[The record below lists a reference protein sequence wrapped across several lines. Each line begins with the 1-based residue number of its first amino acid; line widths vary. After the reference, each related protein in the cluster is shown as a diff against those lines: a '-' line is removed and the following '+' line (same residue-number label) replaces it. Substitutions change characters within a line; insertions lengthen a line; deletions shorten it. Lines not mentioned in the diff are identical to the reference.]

1 MAKLV
6 SLIPTNTEAI
16 NKKKIQKEDV
26 SDIHASLPASIKH
39 DIEGMTNKI
48 KSMNL
53 SKDKEALIIAKLVDA
68 MGMDKN
74 DLNNAISKIKR
85 AHVV

>member
-1 MAKLV
+1 MARLV
-6 SLIPTNTEAI
+6 SLIPVNKEVV
-16 NKKKIQKEDV
+16 NKKKIQKEDI
-26 SDIHASLPASIKH
+26 SDIHAQIPASIKH

-53 SKDKEALIIAKLVDA
+53 SRDKEALIIAKLVDA
-68 MGMDKN
+68 MGMDKG

-85 AHVV
+85 AHIV

>member
-53 SKDKEALIIAKLVDA
+53 SKDKEALI
-68 MGMDKN
+68 
-74 DLNNAISKIKR
+74 KIGKS
-85 AHVV
+85 VV